1 MGSHA
6 GDFFERFIKKAVIRI
21 ANLGADLRDGE
32 RGIGEKLAGRSMRI
46 CCRYST
52 TPEPVAFLKRLER

>member
-1 MGSHA
+1 MGSHT

-32 RGIGEKLAGRSMRI
+32 RGIGEKLAGPFNAGYAADIPRRQSRW
-46 CCRYST
+46 
-52 TPEPVAFLKRLER
+52 PF